1 MINLSELS
9 SLNIILIWLSISS
22 LSLLVVSLIALKKQ
36 TKNIQKLKDHENQ
49 RWLDLELKAQKDYQE
64 ILETAIDK
72 AKNIIA
78 EATKINEDY
87 SRALQ
92 DSLSELVEEQKQIL
106 QEKSN
111 SMDIEYKSSIDLI
124 NKKNI
129 ELLINMYKS
138 VEDYSK
144 SNFEIY
150 KTIIEKQTF
159 EAEKIAQERI
169 KAKYEELEN
178 EIQNQK
184 EQMIKKLN
192 DDIYKILF
200 TVSKMAI
207 GKSLDFT
214 DHEELIIKALE
225 DAKKEGID

>member
-1 MINLSELS
+1 MFNLSELS

-22 LSLLVVSLIALKKQ
+22 LSLLVVSFIALKKQ

-111 SMDIEYKSSIDLI
+111 SMD
-124 NKKNI
+124 
-129 ELLINMYKS
+129 
-138 VEDYSK
+138 
-144 SNFEIY
+144 
-150 KTIIEKQTF
+150 
-159 EAEKIAQERI
+159 
-169 KAKYEELEN
+169 
-178 EIQNQK
+178 
-184 EQMIKKLN
+184 
-192 DDIYKILF
+192 
-200 TVSKMAI
+200 
-207 GKSLDFT
+207 
-214 DHEELIIKALE
+214 
-225 DAKKEGID
+225 